1 MRRIKHALK
10 LLGTCDNRRDA
21 NSVAI
26 LISVVYSV
34 INVVVAGKRMC
45 LKLKASFLQWESQQ
59 LFYMYCEVC
68 RVTFAAELNL
78 SSFHLGMKHPG
89 EGGCSRSIWNG
100 FQET

>member
-1 MRRIKHALK
+1 MRIVKHALK

-45 LKLKASFLQWESQQ
+45 LKFKASFLQ
-59 LFYMYCEVC
+59 
-68 RVTFAAELNL
+68 
-78 SSFHLGMKHPG
+78 
-89 EGGCSRSIWNG
+89 
-100 FQET
+100 

>member
-45 LKLKASFLQWESQQ
+45 LKFKASFLQ
-59 LFYMYCEVC
+59 
-68 RVTFAAELNL
+68 
-78 SSFHLGMKHPG
+78 
-89 EGGCSRSIWNG
+89 
-100 FQET
+100 

>member
-34 INVVVAGKRMC
+34 IDVFVAGKRMC
-45 LKLKASFLQWESQQ
+45 LKLKASFYNGNRSSY
-59 LFYMYCEVC
+59 FICTG
-68 RVTFAAELNL
+68 RFAA
-78 SSFHLGMKHPG
+78 
-89 EGGCSRSIWNG
+89 
-100 FQET
+100 